1 MQIVGIFMF
10 FTIVIWLRSVEWRVS
25 RRNERWL
32 RERGGEEKD
41 NFRNK
46 AFFFLYH
53 FSIFSILLEILLIKK
68 SVFLISFFPVILF
81 CCLVLLKLWCYMSL
95 GRFWNT
101 KNIQLPH
108 VIVIKKGPYKLIRQP
123 YLFLLTAELFLL
135 PFLFEAYMTA
145 FLFLLVHLVILKVD
159 IPALVKSKLL
169 KKNPI

>member
-1 MQIVGIFMF
+1 MAGIFIF
-10 FTIVIWLRSVEWRVS
+10 FTIVIWLRMVELRVS
-25 RRNERWL
+25 KRNERWL

-53 FSIFSILLEILLIKK
+53 LSIFSIILELLLIKK
-68 SVFLISFFPVILF
+68 SEFLFSFLPVILF
-81 CCLVLLKLWCYMSL
+81 CCLVVLKLWCYMSM
-95 GRFWNT
+95 GMFWNT

-108 VIVIKKGPYKLIRQP
+108 VIVIKKGPYKLVRQP

-135 PFLFEAYMTA
+135 PFLFKAYMTA
-145 FLFLLVHLVILKVD
+145 FLFLLAHLLILKVD
-159 IPALVKSKLL
+159 IPATVKSKLW